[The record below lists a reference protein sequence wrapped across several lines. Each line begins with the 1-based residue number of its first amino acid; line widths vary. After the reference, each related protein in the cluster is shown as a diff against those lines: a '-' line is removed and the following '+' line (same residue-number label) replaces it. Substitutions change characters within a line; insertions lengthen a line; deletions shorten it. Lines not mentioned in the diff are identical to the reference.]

1 MGRGKAGA
9 GAGGRTGA
17 ASSSSPPSTDATA
30 LTWAAAAAARA
41 LTAAAHRHAV
51 WKSVRRA
58 RECMAEAAAAGRDAM
73 VAGGGAVDH
82 DGSVSKDEPAKTV
95 ALLKDAARAQ
105 RRARD
110 AFGEAASQARSSA
123 AELDMAA
130 DAREM
135 AGDAGGERAFRRRA
149 GRARAMAQA
158 ADKEASLAGND
169 ARETLAMSRSWKTGA
184 PLRLDGDVW
193 PGDRKSWRG
202 RQPIIHADAEHDL
215 EVWSGDAKRA
225 AAAAQRAAEHMRKR
239 AAAAERAAAAA
250 EEAGGLADV
259 EAAAAAAAEGGG
271 GGGRG
276 GSTPDAQD
284 AAAAWRDAMDA
295 ARNAPEACRPRA

>member
-1 MGRGKAGA
+1 
-9 GAGGRTGA
+9 
-17 ASSSSPPSTDATA
+17 
-30 LTWAAAAAARA
+30 
-41 LTAAAHRHAV
+41 
-51 WKSVRRA
+51 
-58 RECMAEAAAAGRDAM
+58 MAEAAAAGRDAM

-110 AFGEAASQARSSA
+110 AFGEAASHARSSA

-135 AGDAGGERAFRRRA
+135 AGDARGERAFRRRA
-149 GRARAMAQA
+149 GRARAMAQD
-158 ADKEASLAGND
+158 ADKEASLAGKN

-184 PLRLDGDVW
+184 PLRLDGVAW
-193 PGDRKSWRG
+193 PGDRDTWRG

-215 EVWSGDAKRA
+215 KVWSAEAKRA
-225 AAAAQRAAEHMRKR
+225 AAAAQKAIERMWKR

-250 EEAGGLADV
+250 KEAGGLADA
-259 EAAAAAAAEGGG
+259 EAAAAAAAEGV
-271 GGGRG
+271 GRG
-276 GSTPDAQD
+276 GSTPGAQD
-284 AAAAWRDAMDA
+284 AAAAAWRDAMDA

>member
-1 MGRGKAGA
+1 
-9 GAGGRTGA
+9 
-17 ASSSSPPSTDATA
+17 
-30 LTWAAAAAARA
+30 
-41 LTAAAHRHAV
+41 
-51 WKSVRRA
+51 
-58 RECMAEAAAAGRDAM
+58 MAEAAAAGRDAM

-105 RRARD
+105 RRARG
-110 AFGEAASQARSSA
+110 AFGEAASHARSSA

-135 AGDAGGERAFRRRA
+135 AGDARGERAFRRRA
-149 GRARAMAQA
+149 GRARAMAQD
-158 ADKEASLAGND
+158 ADREASLAGKN

-184 PLRLDGDVW
+184 PLRLDGVAW
-193 PGDRKSWRG
+193 PGDRDTWRG

-215 EVWSGDAKRA
+215 KVWSAEAKQA
-225 AAAAQRAAEHMRKR
+225 AAAAQKAVERMWKR

-250 EEAGGLADV
+250 KEAGGLADV
-259 EAAAAAAAEGGG
+259 EAAAAAAAEGV
-271 GGGRG
+271 GRG
-276 GSTPDAQD
+276 GSTPGAQD
-284 AAAAWRDAMDA
+284 AAAAAWRDAMDA